1 MLLGFRVVNHRS
13 IRDEQELQ
21 LTPVYGDEPAVPV
34 AAVYGANA
42 SGKSNLFG
50 ALEFMSSAVRDSFG
64 RWRPDGRVPRRPFKL
79 DPKAAEQPSGFVAEF
94 IAEGVRHTYGFVVDD
109 RVVREE
115 WLYSY
120 PEKRKRV
127 VFEREDGGIK
137 VGTTVGDLRAKLEVL
152 KALVRPNALF
162 LSVAAQSNVAQV
174 APAHR
179 FLTDKLAFQSRDVR
193 RRDLARIKQ
202 MLQDPAGRDRVV
214 DLVRHADLGIV
225 GIEVKPL
232 SPAEARLRDLIE
244 REGHPVPA
252 AGQELWF
259 THSKWSQP
267 LSFDEQSGG
276 TRDWVHLVPALL
288 DALDGGQTLVLDEVD
303 TNLHPLLTAQVVR
316 LFQKPETNPR
326 RAQLVLIT
334 HDAAL
339 LGSPLLGV
347 EPGEEVLR
355 RDQVWFVEKGIDGA
369 SRLSALAEF
378 RPRKGESMQKRYLFG
393 SYDGVPDM
401 NEWQFADAAPSRR
414 AS

>member
-1 MLLGFRVVNHRS
+1 VLLSFRVVNHRS

-115 WLYSY
+115 WLYTY
-120 PEKRKRV
+120 PEKRKRI

-137 VGTTVGDLRAKLEVL
+137 VGTTVGDLRGKLDVL

-162 LSVAAQSNVAQV
+162 LSVAAQSNVSQV
-174 APAHR
+174 GPAYR
-179 FLTDKLAFQSRDVR
+179 FLVDKLAFQSRDSR
-193 RRDLARIKQ
+193 RHDLARAAQ
-202 MLQDPAGRDRVV
+202 MLQEPDQRDRLVG
-214 DLVRHADLGIV
+214 LVRAADLGIV
-225 GIEVKPL
+225 GIEVKPR
-232 SPAEARLRDLIE
+232 SHAEARLRDLLE
-244 REGHPVPA
+244 SAGHPVPDIE
-252 AGQELWF
+252 QELWF
-259 THSKWSQP
+259 THLKGTRP
-267 LSFDEQSGG
+267 LPFDDQSGG
-276 TRDWVHLVPALL
+276 TKDWVLLAPAVL
-288 DALDGGQTLVLDEVD
+288 DALDEGQTLLLDEID
-303 TNLHPLLTAQVVR
+303 TNLHPLLTAQLIR
-316 LFQKPETNPR
+316 LFQNPETNSR

-334 HDAAL
+334 HDTTL
-339 LGSPLLGV
+339 LGHRLGEDIV
-347 EPGEEVLR
+347 R
-355 RDQVWFVEKGIDGA
+355 RDQVWFVEKGPDGA
-369 SRLSALAEF
+369 SRLSALSDF
-378 RPRKGESMQKRYLFG
+378 HPRKGESRERRYITG
-393 SYDGVPDM
+393 SYDGIPDLS
-401 NEWQFADAAPSRR
+401 EWRFDDAVVERR